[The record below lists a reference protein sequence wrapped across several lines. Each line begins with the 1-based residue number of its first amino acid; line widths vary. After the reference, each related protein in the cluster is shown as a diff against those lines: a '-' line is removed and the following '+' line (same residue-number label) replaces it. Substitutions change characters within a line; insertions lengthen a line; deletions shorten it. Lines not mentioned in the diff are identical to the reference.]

1 MNERHQ
7 LEEKLQYKFNN
18 KKLLMTAVTHS
29 SYVKEHCHEEK
40 SNERRPPRSPQSR
53 SSAASDVYKRQAKNC
68 FIFSRMRKKGSCRV
82 SEPRLSARNLLRRKR
97 KSWSWDSICSWG
109 TEKKRAVAEPENLF
123 WQIVW
128 KRSSELFIWMVD
140 SKP

>member
-7 LEEKLQYKFNN
+7 LEEKLQYKFHN

-40 SNERRPPRSPQSR
+40 SNERLEFLGTHSLTQS
-53 SSAASDVYKRQAKNC
+53 SAKNC
-68 FIFSRMRKKGSCRV
+68 FIFSRRRKKVSCRV
-82 SEPRLSARNLLRRKR
+82 SGPRLSARNLSRRKR
-97 KSWSWDSICSWG
+97 KSWIWDSICSWG
-109 TEKKRAVAEPENLF
+109 TEKKRAVAEPESLF
-123 WQIVW
+123 WQTVW

-140 SKP
+140 LKP

>member
-40 SNERRPPRSPQSR
+40 AMNAWNSWGTHSLTQS
-53 SSAASDVYKRQAKNC
+53 SAKNC
-68 FIFSRMRKKGSCRV
+68 FIFSRRRKKVSCRV

-97 KSWSWDSICSWG
+97 KSWNWDSICSWG
-109 TEKKRAVAEPENLF
+109 TEKKRAVAEPESPF
-123 WQIVW
+123 WQTVW
-128 KRSSELFIWMVD
+128 KRSSELFIWMAD
-140 SKP
+140 LKP

>member
-1 MNERHQ
+1 MNEQHQ

-40 SNERRPPRSPQSR
+40 SNERLEFLGTHSLTQS
-53 SSAASDVYKRQAKNC
+53 SAKNC
-68 FIFSRMRKKGSCRV
+68 FIFSAGGRRFLSRIRATLVCEKSLAQEAKKLDLGQY
-82 SEPRLSARNLLRRKR
+82 LLL
-97 KSWSWDSICSWG
+97 G
-109 TEKKRAVAEPENLF
+109 TEKKRAVAEPESLF
-123 WQIVW
+123 WQTVW

-140 SKP
+140 LKP